1 MTKEK
6 QHILVAGAN
15 GSTGKIIV
23 DLLSNSEAFEPIAM
37 VRKEEQREQFEKNNV
52 KTVLADL
59 EGDVSHALKG
69 IDKVIFAAGSKG
81 RNVIGVDQ
89 EGAKKLI
96 DAGEQANIKKFVM
109 LSTIGADKPWISDDL
124 EDYLKAKLNAD
135 EHLRDSDLDYSIVRP
150 GRLTDEKG
158 RGKIKLQEKLDNYG
172 DISRA
177 DVAQTLVEVLPDD
190 KMQNQIFELIE
201 GDTAIEKAVS
211 S

>member
-1 MTKEK
+1 MTEDK
-6 QHILVAGAN
+6 QHILIAGAN

-23 DLLSNSEAFEPIAM
+23 DILKDSEAFEPIAM
-37 VRKEEQREQFEKNNV
+37 IRKEEQTEQFEKDNV

-59 EGDVSHALKG
+59 EKDVSHALKG

-96 DAGEQANIKKFVM
+96 DAGEQADIKKFVM
-109 LSTIGADKPWISDDL
+109 LSSIGADKPWISDDL

-135 EHLRDSDLDYSIVRP
+135 DHLRDSNLDYSIVRP
-150 GRLTDEKG
+150 GRLTDEDG
-158 RGKIKLQEKLDNYG
+158 TGKIKLEEKLDNYG

-177 DVAQTLVEVLPDD
+177 DVARTLVEVLADD
-190 KMQNQIFELIE
+190 KMKNQVFELIE
-201 GDTAIEKAVS
+201 GDTSIEEAIS
-211 S
+211 N